1 MLRKA
6 SFILTTL
13 ALILC
18 ISFGV
23 QAGWFGPSNYE
34 ECILIKMKGQDRSM
48 FRFAKDAC
56 EQEFPHE
63 KELFEYLDKID
74 YSWQNNGNDIY
85 LKIKKNLGKYRITK
99 YKASFSKK
107 SCDNIKVT
115 SDYSVTKTFLFNKY
129 IKISP
134 VSVENANEY
143 KCMRTIKI
151 WGMRK
156 K

>member
-48 FRFAKDAC
+48 FRFAEDAC